1 MERCNYEYD
10 DKIEPVIGFTKG
22 IDWYFFREDNKKKK
36 MEQCFL
42 YCLEQYGTSNLNS
55 KSLLYAVSEGFTA
68 VLKVM
73 KEHLIRMKKYEPL
86 FLGERGMNLIQE
98 AIASGYSDILHI
110 LSNGNS
116 KMVIDDKGR
125 TIEDYVN
132 MKGSPICPTFAAKE
146 LG

>member
-1 MERCNYEYD
+1 
-10 DKIEPVIGFTKG
+10 
-22 IDWYFFREDNKKKK
+22 
-36 MEQCFL
+36 
-42 YCLEQYGTSNLNS
+42 
-55 KSLLYAVSEGFTA
+55 
-68 VLKVM
+68 
-73 KEHLIRMKKYEPL
+73 MKKYELL
-86 FLGERGMNLIQE
+86 FLGERGLNLIQE

-146 LG
+146 LGWEGRDSISANLYDMNGEAIMRTIINDIYYVKIIFTILLQQNNFVSFLLKIHRNYLID

>member
-10 DKIEPVIGFTKG
+10 DKIEPVIGFIKG
-22 IDWYFFREDNKKKK
+22 IYWYFFREDNKKKK
-36 MEQCFL
+36 MEKCFL
-42 YCLEQYGTSNLNS
+42 YCLKLYGTSNLNS
-55 KSLLYAVSEGFTA
+55 KSLLYAVSEGLTA

-86 FLGERGMNLIQE
+86 FLGERGLNLIQE
-98 AIASGYSDILHI
+98 AIASCYSDILHI

-132 MKGSPICPTFAAKE
+132 MKGLPICPTFAAKE

>member
-10 DKIEPVIGFTKG
+10 DKIESVIGFTKG

-86 FLGERGMNLIQE
+86 FLGERGLNLI
-98 AIASGYSDILHI
+98 
-110 LSNGNS
+110 
-116 KMVIDDKGR
+116 
-125 TIEDYVN
+125 
-132 MKGSPICPTFAAKE
+132 
-146 LG
+146 